1 MRALLVAGS
10 TGDGVGSSV
19 AMAAALSEAGVHVET
34 TNEFA
39 RAADG
44 PRPDAVL
51 YFTPERLRSGLES
64 VEREERRATVSILKV
79 AVITSLAT
87 VPSTWVDPRIALY
100 CTATDEAACALR
112 DRGIDARRI
121 EVHGLPVD
129 ARLGQVRA
137 EPREIRARLR
147 LMPTATT
154 AVVLMRTAPRRE
166 TERLVRALA
175 RALPALQLCVVGAQT
190 TGLFEAL
197 DGTGLPPTVAL
208 FKTERDLAEL
218 LRAAD
223 FVFCDPG
230 ARSIQEVL
238 AAGRPAILAGRL
250 SSRQAGNG
258 AYVVRR
264 GAGFIATT
272 LADSLAAAR
281 RLSSEPALAH
291 RAGLAAA
298 RLARP
303 DAARRIAARLIALVE
318 DTGSKQLWCRSSI

>member
-10 TGDGVGSSV
+10 TGDSV
-19 AMAAALSEAGVHVET
+19 SASAAMADALEEAGVRVET
-34 TNEFA
+34 TPSFA
-39 RAADG
+39 RVADG
-44 PRPDAVL
+44 LRPDVVL
-51 YFTPERLRSGLES
+51 YFTPERLRSELES
-64 VEREERRATVSILKV
+64 VEREERRATASIVQV
-79 AVITSLAT
+79 AVITNLAT

-100 CTATDEAACALR
+100 CTATDEAAYALR
-112 DRGIDARRI
+112 DRGVDARRI
-121 EVHGLPVD
+121 EVTGLPVD

-137 EPREIRARLR
+137 EPSAIRARLR
-147 LMPTATT
+147 LMQTATT
-154 AVVLMRTAPRRE
+154 AVILIRTTRWRE

-175 RALPALQLCVVGAQT
+175 RALPALQLCVVGAQSP
-190 TGLFEAL
+190 GLVEAL

-208 FKTERDLAEL
+208 FKSERDLPDL
-218 LRAAD
+218 LRVAD

-238 AAGRPAILAGRL
+238 ASGRPAILVGRL
-250 SSRQAGNG
+250 SIPQAGSG

-264 GAGFIATT
+264 GAGFSATT

-318 DTGSKQLWCRSSI
+318 DAGSKELWSRSSA